1 MTNDYYINQLT
12 VIIDEADSVSDRHKI
27 PNINVTT
34 TAELVCIYSKAK
46 SIVSR
51 ITGTKSEFYGDIS
64 KAGSIEN
71 SIHWTLKLNRI
82 SGILRALRSD
92 IENGYLKSI
101 SEIIQSEIFS
111 DYLEMAA
118 YLTSEGYKDAAAVIA
133 GSTLEAHL
141 KELAKSNSIEL
152 TLNDKPKKASLLN
165 DELAKAGVY
174 SASYQKQ
181 IVAWLAIRN
190 DAAHGT
196 YQAYSLEQVKLMTQG
211 VRQFMLK

>member
-1 MTNDYYINQLT
+1 
-12 VIIDEADSVSDRHKI
+12 
-27 PNINVTT
+27 
-34 TAELVCIYSKAK
+34 
-46 SIVSR
+46 
-51 ITGTKSEFYGDIS
+51 
-64 KAGSIEN
+64 
-71 SIHWTLKLNRI
+71 
-82 SGILRALRSD
+82 
-92 IENGYLKSI
+92 
-101 SEIIQSEIFS
+101 
-111 DYLEMAA
+111 MAA

-181 IVAWLAIRN
+181 IVAWLAIGN
-190 DAAHGT
+190 DAAHGN